1 MEKLEI
7 LAAQIE
13 DLKVNLESLVAEE
26 TELINPEIVRV
37 SEALDKILIK
47 YYRLMSQEKKAA
59 GG

>member
-7 LAAQIE
+7 LAEIE

-59 GG
+59 GD